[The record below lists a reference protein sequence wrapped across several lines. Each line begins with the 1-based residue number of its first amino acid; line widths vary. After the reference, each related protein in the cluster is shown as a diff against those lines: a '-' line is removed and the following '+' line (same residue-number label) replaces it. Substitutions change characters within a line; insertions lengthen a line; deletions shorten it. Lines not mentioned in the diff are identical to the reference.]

1 MLKSR
6 IIKLAVAAVTIASV
20 LGLTGQF
27 AATASA
33 ATAAGTVVTAPG
45 GPAGPDSSLVKCTTG
60 SSSGNIEMC
69 FFIGGEKTYVTA
81 MYAWDCIYKVGR
93 TLRVEITGPSFT
105 VYSSQYYHPSY
116 SCFFFTHNVY
126 RDVKPGAY
134 HAITWRYLGGKKY
147 TKVGEL
153 TWSVTA

>member
-6 IIKLAVAAVTIASV
+6 IIKLAVAAVTIAAA
-20 LGLTGQF
+20 LGITGQF

-33 ATAAGTVVTAPG
+33 ATTAGTAVAAASR
-45 GPAGPDSSLVKCTTG
+45 PAVPDSSLIKCTYG
-60 SSSGNIEMC
+60 SSSGNIYMC

-81 MYAWDCIYKVGR
+81 MYAFDCIGKVGR
-93 TLRVEITGPSFT
+93 TLRIEITGPSFT
-105 VYSSQYYHPSY
+105 VYSSQYFHPSY

-134 HAITWRYLGGKKY
+134 HAITWRYLGGKRY
-147 TKVGEL
+147 TEVGEL
-153 TWSVTA
+153 TWYVRA